1 MPSPAP
7 AGRAPLPRSA
17 QGCEFHCRQHGRKSS
32 TCKSRSRA
40 GGRCSITIASCFPD
54 QAAAIRLRPRRSGSR
69 LVAVISLTFQCP
81 DSPPSP
87 YPSPTN
93 AAGLPAS
100 LRTAGI
106 DSSRRVSPLSP
117 RPPMHQLRA
126 HLHQIRTPSFLASTF
141 PVEPCPFPLEMRR
154 IELEMPT
161 FPLQAR
167 NIQLEMC
174 AIDMEI
180 RTFPHQHRA
189 MHGMSAPFPSSPGR
203 VGMEICEVGLETGK
217 VDLQERELPLESGAP
232 YRQGCWLHLQG
243 RESARQ
249 RHGLRRTG
257 REFRRPRRRMRLQ
270 GHALRLQ
277 ACAACSCRHRLRP
290 STHAVCLQARRL
302 DGGIANFKAAAAYL
316 HPPAAS
322 RIAPD
327 PSCAPLLRRQAAGTA
342 GFARSADGP
351 APEWIRMRV
360 IGAKPHRKRG
370 KEQTSPAIPRRNV
383 RKLYFFPNL
392 SMIWITAPV
401 IVAGTVASETAR

>member
-32 TCKSRSRA
+32 ACKSRSRA

-54 QAAAIRLRPRRSGSR
+54 QTAAIRPRPRRSGSG

-81 DSPPSP
+81 DFPPSP
-87 YPSPTN
+87 CPSPTN

-117 RPPMHQLRA
+117 RLPMHQLRA

-141 PVEPCPFPLEMRR
+141 PVEPCLFPLEMRR

-167 NIQLEMC
+167 NIQREMC
-174 AIDMEI
+174 DTHLEI
-180 RTFPHQHRA
+180 RAFPHQCRA
-189 MHGMSAPFPSSPGR
+189 MPCMRAPFPSSPGR

-232 YRQGCWLHLQG
+232 YRQGCRFHLQG

-257 REFRRPRRRMRLQ
+257 REFRRSRRRMRLQ

-277 ACAACSCRHRLRP
+277 ACAACSCGHRLRP
-290 STHAVCLQARRL
+290 PAHAACLQARRL
-302 DGGIANFKAAAAYL
+302 DGRDRELQGFGCV
-316 HPPAAS
+316 S
-322 RIAPD
+322 AP
-327 PSCAPLLRRQAAGTA
+327 
-342 GFARSADGP
+342 ARSIAHRAGAIARTIPAQAWQP
-351 APEWIRMRV
+351 APPDSHDLRTPRHRNGSECGLSWQNR
-360 IGAKPHRKRG
+360 IGSAEKSRQVR
-370 KEQTSPAIPRRNV
+370 QFPAGMSGNFTFSRTCP
-383 RKLYFFPNL
+383 
-392 SMIWITAPV
+392 
-401 IVAGTVASETAR
+401 

>member
-32 TCKSRSRA
+32 ACKSCSRA

-54 QAAAIRLRPRRSGSR
+54 QAAAIRPRPRRSGSG

-81 DSPPSP
+81 DFPPSP
-87 YPSPTN
+87 CPSPMN

-106 DSSRRVSPLSP
+106 EPPCHASPLFSRLP
-117 RPPMHQLRA
+117 THQLRA
-126 HLHQIRTPSFLASTF
+126 HLHQIRTSGFLASTF

-167 NIQLEMC
+167 NIQQEMC
-174 AIDMEI
+174 DTHLEI
-180 RTFPHQHRA
+180 RAFPHQCRA
-189 MHGMSAPFPSSPGR
+189 MHDMPAPFPSSPGR

-217 VDLQERELPLESGAP
+217 VDLQGRELPLESGAS
-232 YRQGCWLHLQG
+232 YRQGCRPHLQG

-277 ACAACSCRHRLRP
+277 GGAACPCGHRLRP
-290 STHAVCLQARRL
+290 SMHAACLQVRRL
-302 DGGIANFKAAAAYL
+302 DGRDRVLQGRDCV
-316 HPPAAS
+316 S
-322 RIAPD
+322 APD
-327 PSCAPLLRRQAAGTA
+327 RSIAHRAGAIARTIPAQAWQ
-342 GFARSADGP
+342 P
-351 APEWIRMRV
+351 APPDSHDLR
-360 IGAKPHRKRG
+360 
-370 KEQTSPAIPRRNV
+370 
-383 RKLYFFPNL
+383 
-392 SMIWITAPV
+392 
-401 IVAGTVASETAR
+401 TARHRNGSECGLSGQNRIGNAEKSRQVRQFPAGMSGNFTFSRTCP